1 MSAPSQQTGI
11 AGTTGQNQPP
21 QQSTVTPDTYM
32 FLPLKAFVIGTLL
45 YCIFRIM
52 SSPESESIIS
62 FIYILL
68 TVITQLMINGIIAK
82 SKNCKAGQ
90 IKILLSTFITWFIIF
105 IMLAFLLKMLPS
117 WKRPFAN
124 TFGYLAILGL
134 NIRKILVGSGDIP
147 GLLKSQSN
155 PIDCGKGIDKASCIG
170 LSDAIKNIYSDPTLI
185 VNEFSPDNFD
195 NTMAR
200 MQHLFTNPPNMIL
213 LNKFKKFVNIRY
225 IISETIWYLLGGMV
239 AISTSQTVLSNI
251 CKGD

>member
-1 MSAPSQQTGI
+1 
-11 AGTTGQNQPP
+11 
-21 QQSTVTPDTYM
+21 
-32 FLPLKAFVIGTLL
+32 
-45 YCIFRIM
+45 
-52 SSPESESIIS
+52 
-62 FIYILL
+62 
-68 TVITQLMINGIIAK
+68 QLIINGMIAK

-105 IMLAFLLKMLPS
+105 IMLAFILKMMPS

-134 NIRKILVGSGDIP
+134 NIRTILVGSADTP

-155 PIDCGKGIDKASCIG
+155 PIDCGEGADKSSCIG

-200 MQHLFTNPPNMIL
+200 MKHLFTDPPNVLL

-225 IISETIWYLLGGMV
+225 VISETIWYILGGMV
-239 AISTSQTVLSNI
+239 AISTSQTILSNI